1 MSFGRNLE
9 RIRKERKIS
18 QTKLGEE
25 LGLTQQMVSSYEKG
39 ASSPNVEILVKVADF
54 FQISIDE
61 LIGHQVYHQKRST
74 AETRLLQYFQNLNAK
89 DQEKCITIAQ
99 TLIEDRELGY

>member
-9 RIRKERKIS
+9 RIRKERKIN
-18 QTKLGEE
+18 QTELGLE

-39 ASSPNVEILVKVADF
+39 ISSPNVEILIKLADY

-61 LIGHQVYHQKRST
+61 LIGHQVYDQNRSA
-74 AETRLLQYFQNLNAK
+74 AETRLLQYFQLLSTK

-99 TLIEDRELGY
+99 TLIKDRELDN